1 MEHRTNEAGR
11 FILCSVRDLEA
22 KRFCLIFPKGKGLST
37 GWNILAEKLREVGVA
52 PFGGLK
58 DPLSLEVLKKEKKLE
73 PRTFA
78 DVAKSKMGRLGNKV
92 WLEVRRKVKPGRLEQ
107 LGCCL
112 VGRWEKVENH
122 PPKLDYLKNW
132 VVHAW
137 LLKGKLDIA
146 VMGGGLMFFEFE
158 LVSEVERVLARGK
171 RKVLGNVLLLER
183 WHPKVGCFSNGA
195 FANETWVRVVGL
207 PLHLWNREVFKLIGD
222 GCGGDTPSS
231 VQIVD
236 EKGCF
241 SVQLWWESPP
251 WFSQVVLT
259 GSCLGKGVAVVEAET
274 GSGSRDECRGGVLVK
289 DDGQPKEQGGVV
301 DPPCGSSSRGATGFP
316 SESTERGLG
325 AEVTDGEDSLGI
337 RNQGAGKV
345 ASLGGLKSE
354 PAACDFGPV
363 WEA

>member
-1 MEHRTNEAGR
+1 M
-11 FILCSVRDLEA
+11 
-22 KRFCLIFPKGKGLST
+22 
-37 GWNILAEKLREVGVA
+37 AEKLREVGVA

-92 WLEVRRKVKPGRLEQ
+92 WLEMRRKVKPGRLEQ
-107 LGCCL
+107 LGRCL

-146 VMGGGLMFFEFE
+146 VMGGGLMLFEFE

-183 WHPKVGCFSNGA
+183 WHPEVGCFSNGA

-222 GCGGDTPSS
+222 GCGGF
-231 VQIVD
+231 IAVD
-236 EKGCF
+236 NKTT
-241 SVQLWWESPP
+241 SM
-251 WFSQVVLT
+251 
-259 GSCLGKGVAVVEAET
+259 AE
-274 GSGSRDECRGGVLVK
+274 L
-289 DDGQPKEQGGVV
+289 
-301 DPPCGSSSRGATGFP
+301 
-316 SESTERGLG
+316 
-325 AEVTDGEDSLGI
+325 
-337 RNQGAGKV
+337 
-345 ASLGGLKSE
+345 
-354 PAACDFGPV
+354 
-363 WEA
+363 